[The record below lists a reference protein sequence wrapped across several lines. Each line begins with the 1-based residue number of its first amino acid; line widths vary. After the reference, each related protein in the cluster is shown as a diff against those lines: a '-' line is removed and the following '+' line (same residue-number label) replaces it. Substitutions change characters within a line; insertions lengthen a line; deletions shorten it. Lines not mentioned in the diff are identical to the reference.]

1 MPHPPANDA
10 AELQAA
16 LDAGVAVLLLDLMLE
31 DQKPG
36 YAYVAMPA
44 GKVPGFLTEF
54 AGLGI
59 DWPEYVTLLY
69 QGAGDTPPEEVRA
82 WIYDTYGIES

>member
-1 MPHPPANDA
+1 MTPPSENADEA
-10 AELQAA
+10 HAA
-16 LDAGVAVLLLDLMLE
+16 LDASMAVLLLDLILE
-31 DQKPG
+31 DERPG
-36 YAYVAMPA
+36 YAYAAMPA
-44 GKVPGFLTEF
+44 GKVAEFLAAF

-59 DWPEYVTLLY
+59 DWPDYVTLLY